1 MKCVF
6 ESCSL
11 AITHACDN
19 ASFGIYYSEDR
30 NANPNIHIHD
40 CCEVFFCLSGGKS
53 FLIGGQLY
61 DVQDNDIFVIN
72 QYEAHKITYDHDKD
86 SFRRY
91 VFQISP
97 DFLHNC
103 STRETDLSKGFY
115 PHKHGFDH
123 RVHLSD
129 AEAEKMINRLRALS
143 EENGYGDDLIKRG
156 IMTEIIVDLNRAILE
171 REGVDSRSHS
181 HTAVDLAMDYIN
193 KNYGDTMTLDQV
205 AKAAYLS
212 VNQLCRLFSEHCG
225 TTVAKYITSKRI
237 TEAKKMLAAGK
248 SVTETAMLCGFGDY
262 SGFIRVF
269 KKNVGVTP
277 GKYRSLSENQ

>member
-1 MKCVF
+1 MF

-11 AITHACDN
+11 AIAHAGEN
-19 ASFGIYYSEDR
+19 KSFAGYYSE
-30 NANPNIHIHD
+30 ASNPDPDIHIHN
-40 CCEVFFCLSGGKS
+40 CCEIFFCLSGGKN

-61 DVQDNDIFVIN
+61 DVSDNDIFVIN
-72 QYEAHKITYDHDKD
+72 QYEAHKITYTEDE

-97 DFLHNC
+97 EFLHDC
-103 STRETDLSKGFY
+103 STRDTDLSKGFY

-129 AEAEKMINRLRALS
+129 GEAAKLLEHLEVLGKD
-143 EENGYGDDLIKRG
+143 NGYGDDLIKRG
-156 IMTEIIVDLNRAILE
+156 IMTEILVNINKAIIE
-171 REGVDSRSHS
+171 REGEDSRSRS
-181 HTAVDLAMDYIN
+181 HTAVNLAIDYIN
-193 KNYGDTMTLDQV
+193 KNYSDQLTLESV
-205 AKAAYLS
+205 AKACYLS

-248 SVTETAMLCGFGDY
+248 GVTETAMLCGFGDY

-277 GKYRSLSENQ
+277 GKYKGDEKDKR

>member
-1 MKCVF
+1 MKYVF

-11 AITHACDN
+11 AIAHACET
-19 ASFGIYYSEDR
+19 AGFGIYYSEER
-30 NANPNIHIHD
+30 NPNPNIHIHD
-40 CCEVFFCLSGGKS
+40 CCEVFFCISGGKS

-61 DVQDNDIFVIN
+61 DVHDNDIFVIN
-72 QYEAHKITYDHDKD
+72 QYEAHKITYDPGREFK
-86 SFRRY
+86 RY

-97 DFLHNC
+97 EFLHDC

-123 RVHLSD
+123 KVHLSE
-129 AEAEKMINRLRALS
+129 AEAKKLIDKLETLKK
-143 EENGYGDDLIKRG
+143 EFGYGDDVIKRG
-156 IMTEIIVDLNRAILE
+156 IMTEILVNINRSVME
-171 REGVDSRSHS
+171 REGEDRRTGS
-181 HTAVDLAMDYIN
+181 HTAVNLAMDYIN
-193 KNYGDTMTLDQV
+193 RNFSEPMTLESV
-205 AKAAYLS
+205 AKASYLS
-212 VNQLCRLFSEHCG
+212 VNQLCRLFSDHCG

-248 SVTETAMLCGFGDY
+248 GVTETAMLCGFGDY

-277 GKYRSLSENQ
+277 GKYKSLSENE